1 MPAAIPTEPPA
12 PKRRGFDLSWLLVLV
27 GIAMTFLAFL
37 AAAFWRAGYAIYLL
51 AGGILV
57 LVAGFAI
64 GSRST

>member
-1 MPAAIPTEPPA
+1 MPDAPASEPPA
-12 PKRRGFDLSWLLVLV
+12 PKRRGLDLSWLLVLA
-27 GIAMTFLAFL
+27 GIALTFFAFL

-57 LVAGFAI
+57 LVAGFAA